1 MTRRMELMRAGLG
14 IRLGAW
20 FAVLTTLWGLAGIA
34 TAQEA
39 SQTPK
44 VWASEEL
51 KWEHDKTL
59 ASVQSV
65 LLWGNPQQGEHA
77 MLRKFPAG
85 YAPPPHKHPSAER
98 VVVVAGTIVVRY
110 AGSAEKRLGPGS
122 YSEIPANMEHA
133 VKCADEAECVFV
145 LASPGP
151 FAIMPVPN
159 K

>member
-1 MTRRMELMRAGLG
+1 M
-14 IRLGAW
+14 GAWVGNRPSIW
-20 FAVLTTLWGLAGIA
+20 FAVLTALCGLAGIA
-34 TAQEA
+34 RAQEA
-39 SQTPK
+39 SQAPK
-44 VWASEEL
+44 VWASAEL

-59 ASVQSV
+59 TSVQSV

-110 AGSAEKRLGPGS
+110 SGAVEKRLGPGS

>member
-1 MTRRMELMRAGLG
+1 MKAGLALQV
-14 IRLGAW
+14 RAA
-20 FAVLTTLWGLAGIA
+20 FAVLVALWGVVNIA
-34 TAQEA
+34 AAQET

-44 VWASEEL
+44 VWTSQEL
-51 KWEHDKTL
+51 KWENDKTL
-59 ASVQSV
+59 TSVQSV
-65 LLWGNPQQGEHA
+65 LLWGNPQNGEHA

-85 YAPPPHKHPSAER
+85 YAPPPHKHPSVER

-133 VKCADEAECVFV
+133 VKCADEGECVFV

-151 FAIMPVPN
+151 FTIMPVGD
-159 K
+159 KK